1 MGYIVDQY
9 AEGKANIAFMGERK
23 SIWHRLG
30 NQMEAGM
37 SIEQWAKAAGLDWE
51 AVMVPAW
58 MPRISDDKMVFI
70 DGVKHCVRS
79 DNNFHLGVATD
90 VYKPFQPIEALQVLE
105 PYCQHDSRF
114 QMDVAGHLCGGKKIW
129 ATAVFNDDLI
139 VGGDKHKAR
148 LLATTTYDGTGATII
163 KATAT
168 RTICD
173 NTLDIALSAKGGEIR
188 TRHSTKVDHKA
199 VGEQLSVIVQGMG
212 NFKRMGDAMASYHLK
227 QMEVQSF
234 FKKLL
239 GIDQDGED
247 VSTRKLNQLNEM
259 NDAYVQTIK
268 EGTEPETAWCA
279 LNAVTRYV
287 DHVRGTRDTGHG
299 ELESRFVSAQFTSG
313 AALKAKAVNELYAM
327 SDGELLKAVSAKTDD
342 KWIAET
348 LAASP
353 WQ

>member
-1 MGYIVDQY
+1 MGYIVDQH
-9 AEGKANIAFMGERK
+9 AEGKANIAFMGDRK

-30 NQMEAGM
+30 NQMETGM

-51 AVMVPAW
+51 AVMVPAF
-58 MPRISDDKMVFI
+58 MQINDEMIAI
-70 DGVKHCVRS
+70 DGVKHCVRN
-79 DNNFHLGVATD
+79 DNRWHLGVATN

-105 PYCQHDSRF
+105 PYCIHDDRF
-114 QMDVAGHLCGGKKIW
+114 AFDVAGYLSGGKKIW

-168 RTICD
+168 RVVCD
-173 NTLDIALSAKGGEIR
+173 NTLDISLSAKGGEIR
-188 TRHSTKVDHKA
+188 TRHSSKVDHKA
-199 VGEQLSVIVQGMG
+199 VGEQLATIVQGMG
-212 NFKRMGDAMASYHLK
+212 NFKRMGDAMAGYHLK

-259 NDAYVQTIK
+259 NDAYVKTIK

-287 DHVRGTRDTGHG
+287 DHERGTRDTGHG

-313 AALKAKAVNELYAM
+313 AAMKAKAVQELYAM

-342 KWIAET
+342 KWIADT
-348 LAASP
+348 LARP
-353 WQ
+353 LWN